1 METGAQKLNILVSIL
16 LPVCGKAPYISEAI
30 ESVLKQN
37 LRDWELIVIS
47 DPPIGKEVEKVIE
60 EYLQKDS
67 RFSYL
72 KNETRMGF
80 QRSLNQGLEILKG
93 KYVARIDDDDVW
105 LDPEKLKKQIEFL
118 ESNPDYVL
126 IGTGA
131 VVINHEGKEL
141 YRFLEPESDNQIRE
155 YILYR
160 NPFLHSSVVYRK
172 NIVLSFGG
180 YDEKLKGA
188 DDYDLWLKLGTIGKL
203 HNFPYFWLK
212 FRAPRNNDNI
222 ARVPRYLRTKEKIQI
237 IKKHRKNYP
246 HFFQAICKD
255 YLKLLYLLT
264 ISRFPKLDNWL
275 YQKRQTS
282 GWRI

>member
-1 METGAQKLNILVSIL
+1 MQIEEKKFIPLVSIL
-16 LPVCGKAPYISEAI
+16 LPTCGKAPYFSEAI
-30 ESVLKQN
+30 ESVLRQSF
-37 LRDWELIVIS
+37 RDWELIIIS
-47 DPPIGKEVEKVIE
+47 DPPEDKGTEKVIT
-60 EYLQKDS
+60 EYLRNDP
-67 RFSYL
+67 RFRRIQ
-72 KNETRMGF
+72 NETKAGF
-80 QRSLNQGLEILKG
+80 QRSLNQGLEAARG

-105 LDPEKLKKQIEFL
+105 LDPDKLKKQIKFL

-131 VVINHEGKEL
+131 IVINHEGKEL
-141 YRFLEPESDNQIRE
+141 YRFLEPESDNQIRD

-188 DDYDLWLKLGTIGKL
+188 DDYDLWLKLGTVGKL
-203 HNFPYFWLK
+203 YNFPYFWLK
-212 FRAPRNNDNI
+212 FRAPQNNLP
-222 ARVPRYLRTKEKIQI
+222 RVSRYLRTKEKIQI
-237 IKKHRKNYP
+237 IKKYRKNYP
-246 HFFQAICKD
+246 HFLQALCKD

-275 YQKRQTS
+275 YKKRQTS
-282 GWRI
+282 GWRA

>member
-16 LPVCGKAPYISEAI
+16 LPTCGKAPYISEAI

-37 LRDWELIVIS
+37 LRDWELIIIS
-47 DPPIGKEVEKVIE
+47 DPPIGKEAEKVIE

-80 QRSLNQGLEILKG
+80 QRSLNQGLEISKG
-93 KYVARIDDDDVW
+93 KYIARIDDDDIW
-105 LDPEKLKKQIEFL
+105 ADKEKLEKQIEFL
-118 ESNPDYVL
+118 ELNPDYVL

-131 VVINHEGKEL
+131 IVINHERKEL
-141 YRFLEPESDNQIRE
+141 YRFLEPEKDSQIRE

-160 NPFLHSSVVYRK
+160 NPFLHASVAFRK
-172 NIVLSFGG
+172 DIVRSLNG

-188 DDYDLWLKLGTIGKL
+188 DDYDLWLRLGRVGKFY
-203 HNFPYFWLK
+203 NFPCYWIK
-212 FRAPRNNDNI
+212 FRAPQRNI
-222 ARVPRYLRTKEKIQI
+222 FRVPRYQRTIEKIQI
-237 IKKHRKNYP
+237 IKNYQKDYP
-246 HFFQAICKD
+246 HFHKAIFKD
-255 YLKLLYLLT
+255 YLKLLYLST
-264 ISRFPKLDNWL
+264 ISRFPQLDNWL

-282 GWRI
+282 GWRA